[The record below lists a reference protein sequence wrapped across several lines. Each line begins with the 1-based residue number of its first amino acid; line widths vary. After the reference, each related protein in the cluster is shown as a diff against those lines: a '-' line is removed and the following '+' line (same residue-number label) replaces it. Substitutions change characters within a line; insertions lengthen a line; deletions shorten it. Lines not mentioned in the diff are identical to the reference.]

1 MKKACPSGAPAERW
15 RPAQVYGHPASPVDG
30 AAGPRYNS
38 LVPIYEFRCGGCGRR
53 VSVFQRSISAP
64 LAASCPHCGGA
75 DLRRLVSR
83 FAVVRGEDAL
93 LDDMDDDSLLAGV
106 DESDPRSMAA
116 WARKMGSR
124 FGEDLGPEF
133 DEMVERMEGGEMPDE
148 GGDDESGG
156 GLDEL

>member
-1 MKKACPSGAPAERW
+1 M
-15 RPAQVYGHPASPVDG
+15 
-30 AAGPRYNS
+30 
-38 LVPIYEFRCGGCGRR
+38 PIYEYHCGDCRKR
-53 VSVFQRSISAP
+53 VSVFIRSISNPGNPA
-64 LAASCPHCGGA
+64 CPRCGGT
-75 DLRRLVSR
+75 RLERVMSR

-93 LDDMDDDSLLAGV
+93 MDNMDDDSLLSGV

-133 DEMVERMEGGEMPDE
+133 DEMVERMEEGEMPGEEGEDE
-148 GGDDESGG
+148 MGG

>member
-1 MKKACPSGAPAERW
+1 MKKACPN
-15 RPAQVYGHPASPVDG
+15 PVDG
-30 AAGPRYNS
+30 ADVPRYNS
-38 LVPIYEFRCGGCGRR
+38 FVPIYEFRCGGCSRR

-64 LAASCPHCGGA
+64 LNAACPHCGSA
-75 DLRRLVSR
+75 DMRRLVSR

-93 LDDMDDDSLLAGV
+93 LDGMDDDSLLSGV
-106 DESDPRSMAA
+106 DENDPRSVAT

-133 DEMVERMEGGEMPDE
+133 DEMVERMEGGEMPGE
-148 GGDDESGG
+148 EGDDEMGG

>member
-1 MKKACPSGAPAERW
+1 M
-15 RPAQVYGHPASPVDG
+15 
-30 AAGPRYNS
+30 
-38 LVPIYEFRCGGCGRR
+38 PIYEFRCQACRRR

-64 LAASCPHCGGA
+64 LNAACPHCGSA

-93 LDDMDDDSLLAGV
+93 LDGMDDESLLSGV
-106 DESDPRSMAA
+106 DENNPRSVAA

-133 DEMVERMEGGEMPDE
+133 DEMVERMEEGEMPDE
-148 GGDDESGG
+148 EAGDESGV
-156 GLDEL
+156 GLDEF